1 MKTLSFLTLLFFA
14 AFAQAADLPGIPAFI
29 DAMVAQHQFDREELV
44 SVFQRAEHKPD
55 IIEAISKPA
64 TLKPWPEY
72 RPNFINP
79 ERIEGGLKFWRQ
91 HAGSL
96 RRAER
101 QFGVPQEYILA
112 IIGVETLYGR
122 NTGKYRALDALTTLA
137 FDYPRRADF
146 FRSELE
152 QFLLLAREQ
161 NYDLLA
167 LQSSYAGAMGIPQF
181 MPSNFRKYALDFNGN
196 GKIDIL
202 REPEDAI
209 GSVANYFNHY
219 GWHKG
224 EPVAMLAKVTDDKR
238 LGNLSEV
245 RPVLAWR
252 VDAGVMPVDK
262 NKAVLPPAW
271 LLDLTVE
278 SGKEYWLVFDNFNVI
293 MRYNTSSFYAMSVH
307 QLAMALKAGKH

>member
-1 MKTLSFLTLLFFA
+1 MKTLSALTLLLFA
-14 AFAQAADLPGIPAFI
+14 TFAQPADLPGIPAFI
-29 DAMVAQHQFDREELV
+29 DAMVAQHQFNRDELV
-44 SVFQRAEHKPD
+44 TVFQRAERKQD
-55 IIEAISKPA
+55 IVDAITKPA
-64 TLKPWPEY
+64 TLKPWLEY
-72 RPNFINP
+72 RLNFINP
-79 ERIEGGLKFWRQ
+79 ERIDGGLKFWRQ
-91 HAGSL
+91 HAAAL

-122 NTGKYRALDALTTLA
+122 NAGKYRALDALTTLA

-152 QFLLLAREQ
+152 QFLLLSREQ

-167 LQSSYAGAMGIPQF
+167 IQSSYAGALGIPQF

-209 GSVANYFNHY
+209 GSVANYFKHY
-219 GWHKG
+219 GWHKD
-224 EPVAMLAKVTDDKR
+224 EPVAMQAKVTDDKP
-238 LGNLSEV
+238 LGNLNEV

-252 VDAGVMPVDK
+252 VDAGVTPVDK
-262 NKAVLPPAW
+262 HHEVLPPAW

-278 SGKEYWLVFDNFNVI
+278 SGKEYWLAFDNFNVI

>member
-1 MKTLSFLTLLFFA
+1 MRTLSALILLVLA
-14 AFAQAADLPGIPAFI
+14 SSARAADLPGIPAFI
-29 DAMVAQHQFDREELV
+29 DAMVAQHQFKREELV
-44 SVFQRAEHKPD
+44 AAFQHAERKQD
-55 IIEAISKPA
+55 IIDAITKPA

-72 RPNFINP
+72 RLNFINQ
-79 ERIEGGLKFWRQ
+79 ERIQGGLRFWRQ
-91 HAGSL
+91 HGAAL

-122 NTGKYRALDALTTLA
+122 NAGRYRALDALTTLA

-161 NYDLLA
+161 SYDLLM
-167 LQSSYAGAMGIPQF
+167 LQSSYAGALGIPQF
-181 MPSNFRKYALDFNGN
+181 MPSNFRKYALDYNGN

-202 REPEDAI
+202 REPDDAI
-209 GSVANYFNHY
+209 GSVANYFKHY
-219 GWHKG
+219 GWHER
-224 EPVAMLAKVTDDKR
+224 EPVAMLAKVADDKR
-238 LGNLSEV
+238 LGNLAEV

-252 VDAGVMPVDK
+252 VDAGVAPVDK
-262 NKAVLPPAW
+262 QRDVLPPAW
-271 LLDLTVE
+271 LLDLTV
-278 SGKEYWLVFDNFNVI
+278 SAGKEYWLAFDNFNVI
-293 MRYNTSSFYAMSVH
+293 MRYNNSTFYAMSVH